1 MGRGS
6 LNTGRGR
13 IPSLLLLAI
22 LISPALA
29 FSVVPLVHLAAAA
42 LVDARPAREYF
53 SARSVETLANTV
65 MLATATA
72 AGASVL
78 GCVTGLALGV
88 AKWRGRDAFRL
99 VLLVPL
105 SLPPYLHAIGW
116 TQLLR
121 SNGLVART
129 LGDVFGC
136 APSLPTVYIQSFPGA
151 IAVLSL
157 AYFPL
162 IALFTEKALALVPRS
177 LPEAA
182 RNLGASRWRVYR
194 DVYWPCIRP
203 AVLSGAAIVALLTAS
218 EAGVP
223 TLLKIRVLSFEVL
236 TQLSA
241 FNDVAGAVFLMAP
254 LLVLGLFALRIA
266 PILIN
271 IEISDRSSDAFLPLP
286 AVSIGGWW
294 RRMAFTSL
302 AACIACV
309 LPLGAIIVN
318 ALDRDAWSAM
328 AAMAAGPAS
337 KSVPYAA
344 AAALISVGIAVG
356 LSAVLRSHQKRTATL
371 VQAVLVLGFTT
382 PSAMLGLALLRLYGH
397 PPLSNVVAPTQLVI
411 AALLTR
417 YQILAYYAI
426 TSSMRQIPERMLEAA
441 AVLGAGRWKRLVSV
455 ELPMIRIP
463 IVVTLTCLFILGVA
477 DIGTVIL
484 LYPPGGETLMLAL
497 YSIEANSP
505 RSYVAVLALFS
516 SALAITPVL
525 LVGLFL
531 HPPTLKFQ
539 I

>member
-1 MGRGS
+1 MGRGP

-13 IPSLLLLAI
+13 IATLLLLAV

-29 FSVVPLVHLAAAA
+29 FSVVPIARLVTAA
-42 LVDARPAREYF
+42 LVDAPPAHEYF
-53 SARSVETLANTV
+53 SARSVETFANTV
-65 MLATATA
+65 IVAVSTA

-78 GCVTGLALGV
+78 GCITGLALGV

-99 VLLVPL
+99 ILLVPL
-105 SLPPYLHAIGW
+105 SLPPYLHALGW

-121 SNGLVART
+121 SNGLAART
-129 LGDVFGC
+129 LADVFGC
-136 APSLPTVYIQSFPGA
+136 APSLPSVYIQSFPGA
-151 IAVLSL
+151 AAVLTL

-162 IALFTEKALALVPRS
+162 IALFTEKALALLPRT

-182 RNLGASRWRVYR
+182 RVLGASRWRVYR
-194 DVYWPCIRP
+194 DVYWPSVRP
-203 AVLSGAAIVALLTAS
+203 AVLSGAVIVALLTAS

-266 PILIN
+266 PVLVN
-271 IEISDRSSDAFLPLP
+271 IETTDRSSEAFLPLP
-286 AVSIGGWW
+286 AVSIVGWW
-294 RRMAFTSL
+294 RRVAFMSL
-302 AACIACV
+302 VTCMACV

-318 ALDRDAWSAM
+318 AFDRDAWSAM
-328 AAMAAGPAS
+328 ASMAAGPAA
-337 KSVPYAA
+337 KSAYYAGAA
-344 AAALISVGIAVG
+344 AVISVGVAVG
-356 LSAVLRSHQKRTATL
+356 LSATLRSYRVRLTTF

-382 PSAMLGLALLRLYGH
+382 PSAMLGLALLTLYGH
-397 PPLSNVVAPTQLVI
+397 PPLSTVIAPTSLVI

-417 YQILAYYAI
+417 YQVLAYYAI
-426 TSSMRQIPERMLEAA
+426 TSSMRQIPTRMLEAA
-441 AVLGAGRWKRLVSV
+441 AVLGAGRWRRLSTV

-525 LVGLFL
+525 FVGLVL
-531 HPPTLKFQ
+531 RTVRSAKNL
-539 I
+539 